1 MGQTDRY
8 RLGESAKPDLW
19 SVAFGP
25 PRRVSEFDLAAIDFS
40 VPPLCF
46 YAGLTK
52 ASAIPATSSPHTIFV
67 PESFVKINCC
77 RLIVKHNIQF
87 SYAGVVAHRASLG
100 KKNQDCPV

>member
-1 MGQTDRY
+1 MVQSVVLNNGSQMGQTDRY
-8 RLGESAKPDLW
+8 QLGESAKPDLW

-40 VPPLCF
+40 FPPLCF

-67 PESFVKINCC
+67 HSCFVKINCC
-77 RLIVKHNIQF
+77 LAGSFTNNRF
-87 SYAGVVAHRASLG
+87 S
-100 KKNQDCPV
+100 